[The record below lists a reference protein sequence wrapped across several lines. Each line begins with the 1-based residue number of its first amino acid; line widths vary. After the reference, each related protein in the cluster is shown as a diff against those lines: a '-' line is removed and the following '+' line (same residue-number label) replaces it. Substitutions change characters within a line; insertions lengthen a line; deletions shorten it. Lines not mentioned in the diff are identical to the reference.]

1 MLIEIRKAHFINK
14 GAELMLR
21 AIVDQLTR
29 RLPDASLAMIPPG
42 GYDSYPYRA
51 RLGLYQ
57 KLEYAGSLLPSK
69 FRRRYGLVTDAEIDV
84 VLDASGFSYSDQRGE
99 KSSLKLARHI
109 KRWKRQRKTVILM
122 PQAFGPFTNPKI
134 RRAMR
139 TVIDHADAIYA
150 RERLS
155 YDYLTGIAGE
165 CDNIRMAPDFTSLL
179 PGALPEDFDRQ
190 ANRFCLI
197 PNYHMISSTSADSD
211 TYIDFL
217 ATCARHLHERNARP
231 FILVHEGEKDP
242 WLAKQIADRSGVNI
256 DIIQN
261 NHALEVKGIIG
272 ASNGVISSRFHG
284 LVSALSQAIPSLA
297 TGWSHKYEMLFEDYG
312 FPEGV
317 LSLDTAASEIKNSI
331 DALLNHMQDDGFR
344 SRLSVAAETQKTAS
358 IRMWD
363 EIETLV
369 NRP

>member
-21 AIVDQLTR
+21 AIVDQLNR

-42 GYDSYPYRA
+42 GYDSYPHRA
-51 RLGLYQ
+51 GLGLYQ
-57 KLEYAGSLLPSK
+57 KLENYGRLTPLK
-69 FRRRYGLVTDAEIDV
+69 FRRRYGMVTDAEINV

-109 KRWKRQRKTVILM
+109 KRWKQQRKTVILM

-150 RERLS
+150 REQIS

-165 CDNIRMAPDFTSLL
+165 RENIRMAPDFTNLL
-179 PGALPEDFDRQ
+179 AGALPDNFDRQ

-197 PNYHMISSTSADSD
+197 PNYQMIAKTSADSE

-217 ATCARHLHERNARP
+217 ATCARHLHESNARP
-231 FILVHEGEKDP
+231 FILIHEGEKDLR
-242 WLAKQIADRSGVNI
+242 LAKQVASRAGVNI
-256 DIIQN
+256 NIIRN

-297 TGWSHKYEMLFEDYG
+297 TGWSHKYEMLFEDYD